1 MSADLYSFILKK
13 KEQRKK
19 SFAVLI
25 DPDKFHS
32 TEIIRRAEAA
42 KADFILVGGS
52 LLSTGNFEQ
61 CIATIKETTKL
72 PVIIFPGNNL
82 QISHQAN
89 AILLLSLISG
99 RNPEFL
105 IGKHVIAAPQ
115 LKASK
120 LEIIPTGYLLI
131 ESGKA
136 TSASYISNT
145 APIPHDKADIA
156 MCTALA
162 GEMLGLKLI
171 YLDAGSGALTPV
183 SRRMIKEVSDQLQVP
198 LIVGGGI
205 RTAEAAINACEAG
218 ADMIVVG
225 NAIEKDPEL
234 IETISK
240 AVHEF
245 NTINLSL

>member
-1 MSADLYSFILKK
+1 MSADLYTIILKK
-13 KEQRKK
+13 KQQGKK
-19 SFAVLI
+19 LFAVLI
-25 DPDKFHS
+25 DPDKFQS
-32 TEIIRRAEAA
+32 TEVVQRAEAA
-42 KADFILVGGS
+42 QADFILVGGS
-52 LLSTGNFEQ
+52 LLATGNFEQ
-61 CIATIKETTKL
+61 CIDSIKKSTSL

-82 QISHQAN
+82 QISSQAD

-105 IGKHVIAAPQ
+105 IGKHVIAAPH
-115 LKASK
+115 LKLSK

-131 ESGKA
+131 DSGKS

-145 APIPHDKADIA
+145 VPIPHDKVDIA

-183 SRRMIKEVSDQLQVP
+183 SRKMIKEVRAQLQVP

-205 RTAEAAINACEAG
+205 RTAEAAITACEAG

-225 NAIEKDPEL
+225 NAIEKDPDI

>member
-1 MSADLYSFILKK
+1 MLADLYSIILKK
-13 KEQRKK
+13 KQQRKK
-19 SFAVLI
+19 LFSVLI
-25 DPDKFHS
+25 DPDKFQS
-32 TEIIRRAEAA
+32 TEIIHRAEAA
-42 KADFILVGGS
+42 QVDFILVGGS
-52 LLSTGNFEQ
+52 LLATGNFEH
-61 CIATIKETTKL
+61 CIETIKKNTTL

-82 QISHQAN
+82 QISSKAD

-105 IGKHVIAAPQ
+105 IGKHVIAAPH
-115 LKASK
+115 LKSSK

-131 ESGKA
+131 DSGKP

-145 APIPHDKADIA
+145 VPIPHDKVDIA
-156 MCTALA
+156 ICTALA

-171 YLDAGSGALTPV
+171 YLDAGSGALTAV
-183 SRRMIKEVSDQLQVP
+183 SRRMIKEVSSQLQVP

-205 RTAEAAINACEAG
+205 RTAESAITACEAG

-225 NAIEKDPEL
+225 NAIEKDPDI

-245 NTINLSL
+245 NTVNLSL

>member
-1 MSADLYSFILKK
+1 MSTDLYTVILKK
-13 KEQRKK
+13 KEQGKK
-19 SFAVLI
+19 LFAVLI

-32 TEIIRRAEAA
+32 TDIVRRAEAA
-42 KADFILVGGS
+42 NADFIMVGGS
-52 LLSTGNFEQ
+52 LLATGNFEQ
-61 CIATIKETTKL
+61 CISSIKNSTRL

-82 QISHQAN
+82 QVSNEADG
-89 AILLLSLISG
+89 ILLLSLISG

-115 LKASK
+115 LKSSN
-120 LEIIPTGYLLI
+120 LEIIPTGYMLI
-131 ESGKA
+131 ESGRP

-145 APIPHDKADIA
+145 VPIPHDKVDIA
-156 MCTALA
+156 MCTAIA

-171 YLDAGSGALTPV
+171 YMDAGSGAINPV
-183 SRRMIKEVSDQLQVP
+183 SRRMIKEVSAQLRVP

-205 RTAEAAINACEAG
+205 RNAEAAINACEAG
-218 ADMIVVG
+218 ADMIVIG
-225 NAIEKDPEL
+225 NAIEKDPDILE
-234 IETISK
+234 IISK